1 MIVNLASLTLL
12 SKYLETCAR
21 RKIKFSGDFLG
32 IPVFR
37 EGYICALILFN
48 LVIKSIKIVHAWVNY
63 SALKFSFK
71 GYEHLH
77 DKRV

>member
-12 SKYLETCAR
+12 SNLETCAR

-37 EGYICALILFN
+37 EGYICAMILFN
-48 LVIKSIKIVHAWVNY
+48 LVIKSIKIVATTRMGQILC
-63 SALKFSFK
+63 SKIFLR
-71 GYEHLH
+71 
-77 DKRV
+77 RV